1 MSDGD
6 DEVWD
11 RVTDYVIRFAGAI
24 ALGALFF
31 LDFLILDVHWK
42 KAMLISWIVIGCA
55 VASLGVWTMRKLA
68 MGITAYAVGYLAG
81 ALPALETI
89 GAFLTRALR

>member
-1 MSDGD
+1 MSDD
-6 DEVWD
+6 DVWD
-11 RVTDYVIRFAGAI
+11 RVVDFAIGFGGAL

-42 KAMLISWIVIGCA
+42 KAMLISWMVIACTA
-55 VASLGVWTMRKLA
+55 ASLGVWTMRK
-68 MGITAYAVGYLAG
+68 IAVGVTVYALGYLVG
-81 ALPALETI
+81 ALPALERI

>member
-1 MSDGD
+1 MIAVD
-6 DEVWD
+6 DDDVLD
-11 RVTDYVIRFAGAI
+11 RLLVHLLRFGGAL

-42 KAMLISWIVIGCA
+42 KAMLVSWIVIACVFG
-55 VASLGVWTMRKLA
+55 SLGVWTMRKLG
-68 MGITAYAVGYLAG
+68 MGLTVYAVGYLVG

-89 GAFLTRALR
+89 GAF

>member
-1 MSDGD
+1 MSED
-6 DEVWD
+6 DVWD
-11 RVTDYVIRFAGAI
+11 RVVDYAIRLSGAL

-42 KAMLISWIVIGCA
+42 KAMLISWIVIAC
-55 VASLGVWTMRKLA
+55 VFASLGVWTMRKLG
-68 MGITAYAVGYLAG
+68 MGLTVYAVGYLVG